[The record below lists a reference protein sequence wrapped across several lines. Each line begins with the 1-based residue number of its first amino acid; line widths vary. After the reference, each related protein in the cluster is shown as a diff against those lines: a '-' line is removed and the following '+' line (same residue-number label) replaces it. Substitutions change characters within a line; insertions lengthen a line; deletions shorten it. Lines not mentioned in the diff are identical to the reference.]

1 MSNATLRFDDSVTIT
16 SITAVIPFFQ
26 IQLLS
31 VSAGSSVSATG
42 GSPPPALETRVA
54 LQRRDSLIGVTNG
67 AETRHFG
74 TTVVLHG
81 GTQIRMR
88 RKVFLNN

>member
-1 MSNATLRFDDSVTIT
+1 MRSISVYYICAVTIT
-16 SITAVIPFFQ
+16 KAVSPFFQ
-26 IQLLS
+26 IQLLN
-31 VSAGSSVSATG
+31 VSAEPSVLTTG
-42 GSPPPALETRVA
+42 VYGPRPALETGVA
-54 LQRRDSLIGVTNG
+54 LQRRDSLIGVTKG

-74 TTVVLHG
+74 TTVVLHS